1 MDKQQFS
8 NPVKVH
14 LNKSFT
20 GEGRVESTELTL
32 LTFNLQNC
40 YTQLVA
46 SSSFLQ
52 SPQYYCVCV
61 LCTMHYDKGYKTEI
75 GHHDAIYSTINVN
88 IK

>member
-20 GEGRVESTELTL
+20 SGGRVESTELKL

-61 LCTMHYDKGYKTEI
+61 LCTVYCVLCIMTK
-75 GHHDAIYSTINVN
+75 V
-88 IK
+88 IKQRSVIMTQYTVQ